1 MKNLIKHRKEK
12 TPLTLENKKI
22 DPRPSKEIALK
33 EYDFKVGDLF
43 LGTSVNKWFELYR
56 ISEIT
61 ERGSIELEK
70 AELNEG
76 IIEYI
81 LKGGKI
87 EGLQWRGYG
96 SSLLEGYNSL
106 PNDINRGEYTR
117 IKSLEEVKQYIKEFE
132 ENISDLSKFD
142 FSIPEESNET
152 SLAIMDQNLL
162 KSMSKLYRDKASQI
176 QLLEAIARYKMK
188 ELSIIKNKF
197 MNIVNKIHKVIGKI
211 ELYLGVNEDVVQI
224 QDGETSPVDTP
235 ISLFQR
241 ILYMDEEV
249 GVVEEGGLDWKHIDD
264 FDNWLIEGHLD
275 LIAPLPKCIVILKVR
290 RKDKYYSSNVW
301 DNKELNRNNNQTYIL
316 IRNGDKVYRIYTNL
330 IISPRLFPGINEI
343 EEKIDSS
350 INHSVVDDYHNHF
363 LILQGIIDRS
373 DLLWPLPHKIDIF
386 NEETWKGMIQLIR
399 DDENV
404 LDDGRVT
411 YKKWKEKL
419 NSHNKVGSRVVY
431 SGVERGEDGERRI
444 IGSNRWI
451 AGFPPSGVYNLKRLS
466 RENSHYKR
474 FVFWY
479 NPEDLI
485 YDWGRYT
492 YGSHKRKKAVGF
504 EVDQDDYCIINYD
517 MMKLEDIDFYLN
529 CRQERHHYL
538 DLIPLLKQL
547 KKMKLKELEEEKG
560 FKELII
566 KQLNVEKTDLLQKVV
581 EDVIEWWKMKVIEKR
596 PLMREDKKAMRMI
609 LGRVKKELYNIE

>member
-12 TPLTLENKKI
+12 TPLILENRKI

-87 EGLQWRGYG
+87 EGLQWRKY
-96 SSLLEGYNSL
+96 SSSRLEGYNNL

-176 QLLEAIARYKMK
+176 QLLEAIAWYKMK

-197 MNIVNKIHKVIGKI
+197 MSIVNKIHKVIGKI

-301 DNKELNRNNNQTYIL
+301 NNKELNRNNNQTYIL

-350 INHSVVDDYHNHF
+350 MNNSAVDDYHNHF

-386 NEETWKGMIQLIR
+386 NEETWKGMIQLVR

-419 NSHNKVGSRVVY
+419 NSYNKVGSRIVY
-431 SGVERGEDGERRI
+431 SGVEGGEDGERRI

-451 AGFPPSGVYNLKRLS
+451 AGFPPPGVYNLKRVS
-466 RENSHYKR
+466 REDSHYKR

-492 YGSHKRKKAVGF
+492 YGSHTRKKAVGF
-504 EVDQDDYCIINYD
+504 EVSQNDYCIINYD

-547 KKMKLKELEEEKG
+547 KKMKLRELEEERG

-566 KQLNVEKTDLLQKVV
+566 KQLNVEETDLVRKVL
-581 EDVIEWWKMKVIEKR
+581 EDAIEWWKMKVIEKR
-596 PLMREDKKAMRMI
+596 PLMREDKKALKMI